1 MQIKNNCKNME
12 TVASMFFVWVVHW
25 VGQSGQCVCRK
36 RQPAEAGAFWQGT
49 FQRLVPRRDRS
60 PKPPVFKRSDPSLRR
75 SNP

>member
-25 VGQSGQCVCRK
+25 VGQSGQCV
-36 RQPAEAGAFWQGT
+36 
-49 FQRLVPRRDRS
+49 
-60 PKPPVFKRSDPSLRR
+60 KPPVFKRSDPSLRR